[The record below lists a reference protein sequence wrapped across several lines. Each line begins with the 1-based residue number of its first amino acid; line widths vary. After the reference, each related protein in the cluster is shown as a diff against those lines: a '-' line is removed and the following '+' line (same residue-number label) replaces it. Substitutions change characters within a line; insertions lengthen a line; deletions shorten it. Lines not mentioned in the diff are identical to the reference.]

1 MKKNLKISLILVFVL
16 VLFTT
21 CSRNIKNCKV
31 KPKVE
36 VEMTKN
42 SESDKKS
49 LGLESTEAI
58 FSCDF

>member
-58 FSCDF
+58 FRCDF